1 MKVRYLLVMQ
11 CRCMS
16 VQACANVRA
25 SRQAC
30 AGMDMS
36 VCVCTRARVNVHD
49 TYRHASAPSARRCH
63 GTRCLLCACRQK
75 PHNCCLRLRHGQHG
89 SLVACDSGSAAI
101 SLRKP
106 QSSGTNNREQIHVP
120 LSSPST
126 PNTCHTHSREFSVLR
141 LCIYLGVVTRP
152 AGHGPPPDDD
162 VPRWY

>member
-101 SLRKP
+101 SLRKSTIFRCQ
-106 QSSGTNNREQIHVP
+106 QSNRFMSLFH
-120 LSSPST
+120 L
-126 PNTCHTHSREFSVLR
+126 
-141 LCIYLGVVTRP
+141 
-152 AGHGPPPDDD
+152 PPPRILATHKTFQGVFRSAPLYLLGRGDAASR
-162 VPRWY
+162 PRATP